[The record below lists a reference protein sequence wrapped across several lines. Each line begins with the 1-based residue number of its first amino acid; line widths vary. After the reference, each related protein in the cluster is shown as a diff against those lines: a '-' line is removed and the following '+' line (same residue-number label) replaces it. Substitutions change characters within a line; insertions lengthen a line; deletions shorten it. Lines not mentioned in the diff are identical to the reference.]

1 MFRKRSARSRRSW
14 VIEQWDA
21 VGLNNL
27 FTNTLEKEKKMK
39 QERVNIFYVVCM
51 ALIIGILPVSS
62 YAATANEINA
72 SVNASLDR
80 FVKQV
85 KGAKEFL
92 DAAKGVLIIP
102 GVIQGGFVAGAEYGE
117 GALRIGG
124 KTVGYY
130 NIVAGSLG
138 YQIGAQKKDIILVFM
153 DNEVLKKF
161 RTSENWKAG
170 VDAEVTLVNVGA
182 DESLNTKEFKQPIVG
197 FVFGQKGLM
206 AGATIEGSKFTK
218 LKK

>member
-1 MFRKRSARSRRSW
+1 
-14 VIEQWDA
+14 
-21 VGLNNL
+21 
-27 FTNTLEKEKKMK
+27 MK
-39 QERVNIFYVVCM
+39 QARAKILFIVCM
-51 ALIIGILPVSS
+51 AVIIGIFPVSS
-62 YAATANEINA
+62 YAATASEIDT

-102 GVIQGGFVAGAEYGE
+102 NVMQGGLIVGAEYGE

-130 NIVAGSLG
+130 NIASGSFG
-138 YQIGAQKKDIILVFM
+138 YQIGAQAKDIILVFM
-153 DNEVLKKF
+153 SPAVLKKF
-161 RTSENWKAG
+161 RTSENWQAG
-170 VDAEVTLVNVGA
+170 VDAKVTLINIGV
-182 DESLNTKEFKQPIVG
+182 DDSLSTMKVKQPVVG
-197 FVFGQKGLM
+197 FVFDQKGLM

-218 LKK
+218 MKK

>member
-1 MFRKRSARSRRSW
+1 
-14 VIEQWDA
+14 
-21 VGLNNL
+21 
-27 FTNTLEKEKKMK
+27 MK
-39 QERVNIFYVVCM
+39 QARVKIFLIMCM
-51 ALIIGILPVSS
+51 ALIIGSFPVFS
-62 YAATANEINA
+62 YAATASEINA

-80 FVKQV
+80 FVKEV

-102 GVIQGGFVAGAEYGE
+102 KVIQGGFVVGAEYGE

-130 NIVAGSLG
+130 SIAAGSFG
-138 YQIGAQKKDIILVFM
+138 YQIGGQEKDIILVFM
-153 DNEVLKKF
+153 NNAALKKF
-161 RTSENWKAG
+161 RTSKNWQAG
-170 VDAEVTLVNVGA
+170 VDAQVTVVNVGA
-182 DESLNTKEFKQPIVG
+182 DESLDTTKFKQPVVG

>member
-1 MFRKRSARSRRSW
+1 
-14 VIEQWDA
+14 
-21 VGLNNL
+21 
-27 FTNTLEKEKKMK
+27 MK
-39 QERVNIFYVVCM
+39 QASVKIFLVVFM
-51 ALIIGILPVSS
+51 AVIIGIFPVAS
-62 YAATANEINA
+62 YAATANEIDA

-102 GVIQGGFVAGAEYGE
+102 NVMQGGLIVGAEYGE

-130 NIVAGSLG
+130 NIASGSFG
-138 YQIGAQKKDIILVFM
+138 YQIGAQAKDIIIVFM
-153 DNEVLKKF
+153 SPAVLKKF
-161 RTSENWKAG
+161 RTSENWQAG
-170 VDAEVTLVNVGA
+170 VDAKVTVINVGV
-182 DESLNTKEFKQPIVG
+182 DDSLSTMKFKQPVVG
-197 FVFGQKGLM
+197 FVFDQKGLM

-218 LKK
+218 MKK

>member
-1 MFRKRSARSRRSW
+1 
-14 VIEQWDA
+14 
-21 VGLNNL
+21 
-27 FTNTLEKEKKMK
+27 MK
-39 QERVNIFYVVCM
+39 QARVKMFFIVCM
-51 ALIIGILPVSS
+51 ALIIGSFPVFS
-62 YAATANEINA
+62 YAATASEIDA

-80 FVKQV
+80 FVKEV

-102 GVIQGGFVAGAEYGE
+102 KVIQGGVVVGAEYGE

-130 NIVAGSLG
+130 NIASGSF
-138 YQIGAQKKDIILVFM
+138 GAQLGGQEKDIILVFM
-153 DNEVLKKF
+153 SKEVLKKF
-161 RTSENWKAG
+161 RTSKNWRAG
-170 VDAEVTLVNVGA
+170 VDAKVTLVNIGA
-182 DESLNTKEFKQPIVG
+182 DESLDTTKFKQPVVG